1 MNEKIENLGD
11 NIGNLYRV
19 WQKTLSKKL
28 APYNLTPEQSS
39 ILTDLFISPGLSQNE
54 IAIKRGK
61 EHSTIVR
68 LLQRM
73 EKKGLIKRKKETK
86 DNRIHKIYITEKGRE
101 GALIHYRCLREVL
114 DIALRG
120 VSERT
125 QEFII
130 KVYKVMIENLSEE

>member
-1 MNEKIENLGD
+1 
-11 NIGNLYRV
+11 
-19 WQKTLSKKL
+19 
-28 APYNLTPEQSS
+28 
-39 ILTDLFISPGLSQNE
+39 
-54 IAIKRGK
+54 
-61 EHSTIVR
+61 
-68 LLQRM
+68 M

-125 QEFII
+125 QEFMI